1 MKGNSTTNKITEG
14 AVIVALTV
22 VLNFF
27 KLDLGPEGGSVNLV
41 FIPLMVFVLG
51 FRASA
56 RPMLRRMRQSGFP
69 LLTRPAREAAALA
82 LDIRAD
88 ELWGIGAGLVF
99 GVLKAIIG
107 GGISYGW
114 QSLLLDYAVAYA
126 LVGLAGLLPSK
137 PVLSTVF
144 GAAGCLASFVLSG
157 VLIWGQYM
165 PESFYGLTMKNVWVY
180 SLLYNGS
187 FVLCNEIIAAVVIA
201 FFAGKTKLLKV

>member
-41 FIPLMVFVLG
+41 FIPLMVF
-51 FRASA
+51 A
-56 RPMLRRMRQSGFP
+56 LRRGTF
-69 LLTRPAREAAALA
+69 
-82 LDIRAD
+82 
-88 ELWGIGAGLVF
+88 WGIGAGLVF

-126 LVGLAGLLPSK
+126 LVGLAGLLPSR